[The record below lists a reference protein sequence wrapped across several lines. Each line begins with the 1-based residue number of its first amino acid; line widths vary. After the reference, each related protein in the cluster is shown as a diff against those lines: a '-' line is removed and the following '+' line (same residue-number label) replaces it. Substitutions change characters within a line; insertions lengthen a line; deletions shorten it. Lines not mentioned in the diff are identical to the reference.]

1 MGLLIPSTTTSTKL
15 KKFNGIRRTRDG
27 LLYITTI
34 DRETVTDEY
43 SVSKWFEDGKT
54 GQIID
59 NATDEVNYV
68 ADRLESFNS
77 QNFVGDGSTK
87 AFTLNADM
95 STFADRLAVYVDGVL
110 KVAYTDYTVSG
121 TTLTFVGT
129 PGSTKSIEVAQVNKR
144 YFNNNSD
151 VFQQFTYGTDAN
163 YLINSGG
170 YLVKRENK
178 TVSGLQ
184 SGSDYDSYSESGQVN
199 STTYQSAV

>member
-34 DRETVTDEY
+34 DRETEGVEY
-43 SVSKWFEDGKT
+43 TVSKYWEDGKT
-54 GQIID
+54 QIVA
-59 NATDEVNYV
+59 NAGADATPYV
-68 ADRLESFNS
+68 EERLEKFNS
-77 QNFVGDGSTK
+77 QLFVGDGSTK

>member
-34 DRETVTDEY
+34 DRETEGVEY
-43 SVSKWFEDGKT
+43 TVSKYWEDGKT
-54 GQIID
+54 QIEA
-59 NATDEVNYV
+59 NAGADATPYV
-68 ADRLESFNS
+68 EERLEKFNS
-77 QNFVGDGSTK
+77 QLFVGDGSTK

-178 TVSGLQ
+178 TVSG
-184 SGSDYDSYSESGQVN
+184 
-199 STTYQSAV
+199 

>member
-1 MGLLIPSTTTSTKL
+1 MPYVIPTSSVTQKL

-27 LLYITTI
+27 MLYITTI

-87 AFTLNADM
+87 TFTLNADM
-95 STFADRLAVYVDGVL
+95 GYSADRLAVYVEGDL
-110 KVAYTDYTVSG
+110 KAAYTDYTLAGTQLTMISAPATGKTVSAG
-121 TTLTFVGT
+121 
-129 PGSTKSIEVAQVNKR
+129 QVNKR
-144 YFNNNSD
+144 YFNNPSD
-151 VFQQFTYGTDAN
+151 IYQQFTFGTDAN
-163 YLINSGG
+163 YLISTDG
-170 YLVKRENK
+170 YFIKRENK

-184 SGSDYDSYSESGQVN
+184 SGADYDTYDESGLVGT
-199 STTYQSAV
+199 STWQSAV

>member
-1 MGLLIPSTTTSTKL
+1 MPYVIPTSSVTQKL

-27 LLYITTI
+27 MLYITTI

-87 AFTLNADM
+87 TFTLNADM
-95 STFADRLAVYVDGVL
+95 GYSCLLYTSPSPRDRG
-110 KVAYTDYTVSG
+110 
-121 TTLTFVGT
+121 
-129 PGSTKSIEVAQVNKR
+129 
-144 YFNNNSD
+144 
-151 VFQQFTYGTDAN
+151 
-163 YLINSGG
+163 
-170 YLVKRENK
+170 
-178 TVSGLQ
+178 
-184 SGSDYDSYSESGQVN
+184 
-199 STTYQSAV
+199 